1 MKKVCVLAGAA
12 VGLAPAAVMFAPHA
26 YAKTHE
32 VTCTNAPWLA
42 FAVAEQLPACFGY
55 AGGTDFQSI
64 SSVVAECGGNNFG
77 LYSDSVNG
85 VTYHSVRFSAGHKYA
100 NMKGFDNK
108 RPFPTLKGIYI
119 SRWSGDSICS
129 GI

>member
-1 MKKVCVLAGAA
+1 MKKVTLLAGAT
-12 VGLAPAAVMFAPHA
+12 VGLAPAALMFAPNA

-42 FAVAEQLPACFGY
+42 FAVAGEYPVCFGY
-55 AGGTDFQSI
+55 NGGADYQEI
-64 SSVVAECGGNNFG
+64 GSVVEECGGNNFG

-85 VTYHSVRFSAGHKYA
+85 VTYHSVRFYNGSTYA
-100 NMKGFDNK
+100 PMKGFDKK
-108 RPFPTLKGIYI
+108 RPFPNLKGVYI
-119 SRWSGDSICS
+119 SRWSGDDICS